1 MRAGMNIK
9 DRRAFGWPCHILH
22 VVWGLETCFIHDRL
36 RVVQLGATVLVMRQR
51 YDLVRD
57 PHSLLLGPEV
67 GREERF

>member
-1 MRAGMNIK
+1 MKPRIAGY
-9 DRRAFGWPCHILH
+9 FH
-22 VVWGLETCFIHDRL
+22 
-36 RVVQLGATVLVMRQR
+36 VMRQR